1 MSTSALIGFYGES
14 NSGKTTL
21 IIKIIEQLV
30 KERYTVAT
38 IKNTDK
44 NVKIDTEG
52 KDTWKHQH
60 AGAKLV
66 ALSSPY
72 ETDLM
77 INKRMDVNKIVDI
90 IFACEPVDIVL
101 VEGARNLNIPK
112 IKIGNG
118 EKRDNTIMQY
128 QDDFEEVMKIIKKE
142 IDKKKKKHDISI
154 VVNGKK
160 VALSEFPAE
169 IIKSTL
175 VGMLSSLKGV
185 DQINEVEIRFIN
197 ESEK

>member
-1 MSTSALIGFYGES
+1 MSISALIGFYGES

-72 ETDLM
+72 KTDLM

-101 VEGARNLNIPK
+101 VEGARNPNIPK

-142 IDKKKKKHDISI
+142 IDKKKRKQKIKI
-154 VVNGKK
+154 EVNGKEI
-160 VALSEFPAE
+160 VLSEFPAD
-169 IIKSTL
+169 IITGTL
-175 VGMLSSLKGV
+175 VGMLSSLKGI
-185 DQINEVEIRFIN
+185 DQINEVAIHLKISR
-197 ESEK
+197 

>member
-1 MSTSALIGFYGES
+1 
-14 NSGKTTL
+14 
-21 IIKIIEQLV
+21 
-30 KERYTVAT
+30 
-38 IKNTDK
+38 
-44 NVKIDTEG
+44 
-52 KDTWKHQH
+52 
-60 AGAKLV
+60 
-66 ALSSPY
+66 
-72 ETDLM
+72 
-77 INKRMDVNKIVDI
+77 
-90 IFACEPVDIVL
+90 
-101 VEGARNLNIPK
+101 
-112 IKIGNG
+112 
-118 EKRDNTIMQY
+118 MQY

-175 VGMLSSLKGV
+175 VGMLSSLKEV